1 MTDEPGPRTVGRIY
15 VLTAAAT
22 VLWLAAIF
30 LAPWLAAKGAVGP
43 ARVLYALFRPV
54 CHQIADRCF
63 MLAGH
68 PLAVCG
74 RCLGIY
80 AGFAAGLAVCPFI
93 RGFRAAALPRPTIFL
108 LSILPLAVDG
118 VGGVLGLWKSPIGL
132 RFVTGLVWGT
142 VLPFYFVAGLADLAA
157 SRRRRR
163 AAPALEKGGD
173 PK

>member
-1 MTDEPGPRTVGRIY
+1 MTDEPGPRTVRRIY
-15 VLTAAAT
+15 ALTAAGT

-43 ARVLYALFRPV
+43 ARVLYAFFRPV
-54 CHQIADRCF
+54 CHQIADRCV

-80 AGFAAGLAVCPFI
+80 AGFAAGLAVYPFV
-93 RGFRAAALPRPTIFL
+93 RGSRAAALPRPTVFL

-118 VGGVLGLWKSPIGL
+118 VGGVLGLWKSPLGL
-132 RFVTGLVWGT
+132 RFATGLVWGA

-163 AAPALEKGGD
+163 AAPALEKSGD

>member
-1 MTDEPGPRTVGRIY
+1 MTDEAIPRTVRR
-15 VLTAAAT
+15 VTFLTAAGTA
-22 VLWLAAIF
+22 LWLGAIF
-30 LAPWLAAKGAVGP
+30 LAPWLAAKGASGP

-63 MLAGH
+63 MLDGH

-80 AGFAAGLAVCPFI
+80 VGFAAGLVLFPLV
-93 RGFRAAALPRPTIFL
+93 RGFRSPSLPRPLTFFL
-108 LSILPLAVDG
+108 AVLPLAVDG
-118 VGGVLGLWKSPIGL
+118 VAGVLGLWKSPIGV

-142 VLPFYFVAGLADLAA
+142 VLPFYFVTGLADLAL
-157 SRRRRR
+157 SRRKRR
-163 AAPALEKGGD
+163 AALALEKSGD